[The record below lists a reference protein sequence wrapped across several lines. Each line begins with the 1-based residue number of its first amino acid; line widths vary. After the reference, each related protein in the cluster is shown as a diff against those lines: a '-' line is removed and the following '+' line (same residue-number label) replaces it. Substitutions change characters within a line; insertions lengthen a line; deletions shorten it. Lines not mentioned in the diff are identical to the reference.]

1 MIGVLWRCNMN
12 DISKMTQQ
20 MIDSYNSRYIPP
32 MDIMQSIQPQF
43 NIDILLDKMSKSE
56 NMGDLNLMSFIQNT
70 YTTIIRVI
78 ANYCEND
85 ISATY
90 QLPDVVGQA
99 TRQFFSQ
106 RFIYTINYLIDN
118 KSIMLLQYEK
128 GLLNTIAYAWLTSR
142 SQLAK
147 QHVDVTLEVTKMIR
161 ISNPHKTSKLINI
174 LKQANIDNA
183 DTAAITILVSRYSSH
198 DPNNS
203 VKRLIVS
210 LDFLPLEEEHLSQ
223 ILMVLFTEDEWVIYF
238 PYFMYTTLE
247 SIIGGEIN
255 EEYLNA
261 DSELTNALFTVIN
274 NVSDFTLFTTLFEY
288 SKFSFSNPSRPRSTI
303 INLVDDPT
311 WSRLKAFAYNV
322 NLYNEENNCV
332 FRII

>member
-1 MIGVLWRCNMN
+1 MN
-12 DISKMTQQ
+12 NISGMTQQ
-20 MIDSYNSRYIPP
+20 MVESYNNRYIAS
-32 MDIMQSIQPQF
+32 MDVMQSIQPQF
-43 NIDILLDKMSKSE
+43 NINILLDKMSKSE
-56 NMGDLNLMSFIQNT
+56 SMSEFNLVSFIQNT

-85 ISATY
+85 ISAIY

-106 RFIYTINYLIDN
+106 RFIGIINSLIDTGA
-118 KSIMLLQYEK
+118 IVLLQYEK
-128 GLLNTIAYAWLTSR
+128 GLLNTIAYAWLTSK

-147 QHVDVTLEVTKMIR
+147 HHVDVTFEIIKMIR

-174 LKQANIDNA
+174 LKQANIDNT
-183 DTAAITILVSRYSSH
+183 DTAAATILVSRYSSH

-223 ILMVLFTEDEWVIYF
+223 ILMVLFTEDEWVMYF

-274 NVSDFTLFTTLFEY
+274 NVSDFTLFNALFEY
-288 SKFSFSNPSRPRSTI
+288 SKFSFSNPSKPRSTI
-303 INLVDDPT
+303 INLADDPT

-322 NLYNEENNCV
+322 NVYNEENNCV